1 MVRDG
6 GIMKTTAIVLAG
18 GSGSRMNSKVKKQYL
33 LLGEYPVLWYS
44 LAVLEKSS
52 RIDEIILV
60 CGKGEQQQCKALFV
74 DTYGFQKIA
83 CVTEGGKERYHS
95 VYEGLKVAGDCDYV
109 LIHDGA
115 RPFLDEAML
124 TRLADALPVWNACVV
139 GMPVKDTIKIAN
151 PDTGCVQATPDRSLL
166 WSIQT
171 PQAFR
176 YSLIR
181 DAYDTL
187 MQDEAAGTLD
197 QKVTDD
203 AMVAEYT
210 GNTVKLIEGSYN
222 NIKITTP
229 EDLVFARAILEQ
241 QGEQ

>member
-1 MVRDG
+1 
-6 GIMKTTAIVLAG
+6 MKTTAIVLAG

-95 VYEGLKVAGDCDYV
+95 VYEGLKALQQCDYV

-115 RPFLDEAML
+115 RPLVTEEIISRAAQAAVSDE
-124 TRLADALPVWNACVV
+124 ACVV
-139 GMPVKDTIKIAN
+139 GMPVKDTIKVA
-151 PDTGCVQATPDRSLL
+151 DAGGFAESTPDRSRL
-166 WSIQT
+166 WQVQT
-171 PQAFR
+171 PQAFSYPLVR
-176 YSLIR
+176 G
-181 DAYDTL
+181 AYDRL
-187 MQDEAAGTLD
+187 MADETQ
-197 QKVTDD
+197 QKGITDD
-203 AMVAEYT
+203 AMVVEHLSGT
-210 GNTVKLIEGSYN
+210 KVLLVEGSYEN
-222 NIKITTP
+222 LKVTTP
-229 EDLVFARAILEQ
+229 EDLVLAEALLKRRLNP
-241 QGEQ
+241 